1 MLKKSLLANAK
12 TFKVSIGTQ
21 THCAVNS
28 NKAFAAPGEVVTLTV
43 SYPTGYSNAT
53 VSVSPSVA
61 VSKVN
66 VNTFTFVMPYSD
78 VTVAASASVLSFKIS
93 VNQSGTGSVNVKS
106 VANYGETVTVTV
118 SPATGHIL
126 QNISS
131 SDVTLSGSGNT
142 RTFVMPA
149 KNVTIT
155 VAFQQDYH
163 IVVTVGGH
171 KTSGI
176 PGAYRRGYVVNAYG
190 SVDRIPYWGT
200 VGMYLQ
206 QLVSLFNR
214 TGETFSQNYV
224 SLAENKNLNSIKV
237 NGKTFTFTG
246 DSGNKTGSSL
256 EPPALFDSSS
266 EGKEVRIKFD
276 PPLPDIYKKVKWVFT
291 RAWQEGTVNAA

>member
-163 IVVTVGGH
+163 IVVT
-171 KTSGI
+171 SGKKKAVF
-176 PGAYRRGYVVNAYG
+176 GSYFYGYVDGVG
-190 SVDRIPYWGT
+190 STDRVPYWGSRSR
-200 VGMYLQ
+200 YLQ
-206 QLVSLFNR
+206 DIYSNVGNVPISNSLSIADSNDFSNITVNGVVYPRISDSYFNVGISNGDPEALF
-214 TGETFSQNYV
+214 TGEGQS
-224 SLAENKNLNSIKV
+224 A
-237 NGKTFTFTG
+237 
-246 DSGNKTGSSL
+246 
-256 EPPALFDSSS
+256 
-266 EGKEVRIKFD
+266 RIKFD
-276 PPLPDIYKKVKWVFT
+276 PPPTGYL
-291 RAWQEGTVNAA
+291 

>member
-12 TFKVSIGTQ
+12 TFKVAIGAQ
-21 THCAVNS
+21 THCTVSS
-28 NKAFAAPGEVVTLTV
+28 NKAFAAPGEIVTLTV

-61 VSKVN
+61 VNKVN

-126 QNISS
+126 QNIAS
-131 SDVTLSGSGNT
+131 SDVTLSGSGNI

-155 VAFQQDYH
+155 VAFRQDYH
-163 IVVTVGGH
+163 IVVTVGRRSESSPSKRYFG
-171 KTSGI
+171 
-176 PGAYRRGYVVNAYG
+176 YRTGSDPIG
-190 SVDRIPYWGT
+190 SVDRVPYWGDKTKYLDSLYSFYRPASNFVNDT
-200 VGMYLQ
+200 VIIATTEVAISKMY
-206 QLVSLFNR
+206 
-214 TGETFSQNYV
+214 
-224 SLAENKNLNSIKV
+224 V
-237 NGKTFTFTG
+237 NGKVMGDKSTSTDCTFLQ
-246 DSGNKTGSSL
+246 SSAT
-256 EPPALFDSSS
+256 PVLFGESL

-276 PPLPDIYKKVKWVFT
+276 PPPYRISVRKSIGYLPALLR
-291 RAWQEGTVNAA
+291 RAR